1 MLIFILFE
9 MFVCFS
15 SYQFLKLVVNN
26 IYKPRVVLAS
36 SIFSNA
42 IKYFILN
49 FFLGDLSSLVE
60 RIFEIER
67 SWNLYYL
74 IVAIRQQGLA
84 RNL

>member
-1 MLIFILFE
+1 M
-9 MFVCFS
+9 
-15 SYQFLKLVVNN
+15 
-26 IYKPRVVLAS
+26 S

>member
-1 MLIFILFE
+1 M
-9 MFVCFS
+9 
-15 SYQFLKLVVNN
+15 
-26 IYKPRVVLAS
+26 S

-42 IKYFILN
+42 IKYFIFN

>member
-15 SYQFLKLVVNN
+15 GYQFLKLVVNN
-26 IYKPRVVLAS
+26 IYKPRVVLVS

-42 IKYFILN
+42 IKYFIFN

-67 SWNLYYL
+67 SWNQYYL